1 MQAYSFFGQNIYFL
15 ISRTGKSEVSAVP
28 IRYPEQCASIFVFR
42 SNIFF
47 LISRFLEVAQVKG
60 RCQRCQRDDLNSM
73 QAFLFFVP
81 KDFSS
86 IIQFL
91 EVAQVKSRCQQ

>member
-1 MQAYSFFGQNIYFL
+1 M
-15 ISRTGKSEVSAVP
+15 
-28 IRYPEQCASIFVFR
+28 
-42 SNIFF
+42 
-47 LISRFLEVAQVKG
+47 KG
-60 RCQRCQRDDLNSM
+60 LRQRCQRDDLNSM
-73 QAFLFFVP
+73 RAFSFFVP